1 MSESTT
7 LIKKAVLTSVGA
19 TSNLDRVKTAVNEA
33 MKDLVK
39 VGSDLIDELEEQG
52 KVKTD
57 SAQSFLKN
65 VKEEA
70 TKKSEELEDKVSGK
84 VRGAAKDLGFVSRR
98 EYEELLERLEAIEA
112 RFEVSELPQDKEEP
126 KKKTRS
132 KKSQT
137 QAKEEPKEEDS
148 KQFDLQMRLIKDTA
162 KFLVVSFYM
171 SSPGTGG
178 TKGTFLSN

>member
-57 SAQSFLKN
+57 GAQSFLKN
-65 VKEEA
+65 MKEEA
-70 TKKSEELEDKVSGK
+70 SKKSEEIEDKVSGT

-98 EYEELLERLEAIEA
+98 EYEEILERLEALEA
-112 RFEVSELPQDKEEP
+112 RFEVPEETQAKEEEP

-137 QAKEEPKEEDS
+137 AAKEEAKEDTEESS
-148 KQFDLQMRLIKDTA
+148 K
-162 KFLVVSFYM
+162 
-171 SSPGTGG
+171 
-178 TKGTFLSN
+178 

>member
-19 TSNLDRVKTAVNEA
+19 TSNLERVKAAVNDA

-57 SAQSFLKN
+57 SAQTFLKN

-70 TKKSEELEDKVSGK
+70 SKKSEEIEDKVSGT

-98 EYEELLERLEAIEA
+98 EYEEILERLESLEA
-112 RFEVSELPQDKEEP
+112 RFEGGETPEDKEAP
-126 KKKTRS
+126 TKKKTRS

-137 QAKEEPKEEDS
+137 SAKEESNTEDS
-148 KQFDLQMRLIKDTA
+148 K
-162 KFLVVSFYM
+162 
-171 SSPGTGG
+171 
-178 TKGTFLSN
+178 

>member
-57 SAQSFLKN
+57 SG
-65 VKEEA
+65 
-70 TKKSEELEDKVSGK
+70 SGLD
-84 VRGAAKDLGFVSRR
+84 RDL
-98 EYEELLERLEAIEA
+98 
-112 RFEVSELPQDKEEP
+112 
-126 KKKTRS
+126 
-132 KKSQT
+132 
-137 QAKEEPKEEDS
+137 
-148 KQFDLQMRLIKDTA
+148 
-162 KFLVVSFYM
+162 
-171 SSPGTGG
+171 
-178 TKGTFLSN
+178 